1 MKKFFIFTFILFL
14 KFPHLYSQD
23 IMPIR
28 EGNENSKIKIIV
40 YESLTC
46 GHCANFHNDVYPDL
60 KKQFIDNGLV
70 SIEFKNFPLDL
81 AALNA
86 SKLAHCK
93 NDGSSMV
100 LHYLYKFQSEWVKGN
115 NILDINK
122 NLKKILESKNFDLN
136 FENCINDKKI
146 ENFILEERIS
156 GSKQFDIQS
165 TPTLIINNKKFEKK
179 LNFKNLKKIL
189 EKML

>member
-100 LHYLYKFQSEWVKGN
+100 LHYLYRFQSEWVKGN

-136 FENCINDKKI
+136 FENCINDKNI

>member
-136 FENCINDKKI
+136 FEKCINDKNI

-179 LNFKNLKKIL
+179 LNFKNLKKTL

>member
-100 LHYLYKFQSEWVKGN
+100 LHYLYRFQSEWVKGN

-136 FENCINDKKI
+136 FENCINDKNI

-165 TPTLIINNKKFEKK
+165 TPTLIINNKKFEKN
-179 LNFKNLKKIL
+179 LNFKNLKKTL

>member
-136 FENCINDKKI
+136 FEKCINDKNI

>member
-100 LHYLYKFQSEWVKGN
+100 LHYLYRFQSEWVKGN

-179 LNFKNLKKIL
+179 LNFKNLKKTL

>member
-136 FENCINDKKI
+136 FENCINDKNI

-179 LNFKNLKKIL
+179 LNFKNLKKTL

>member
-100 LHYLYKFQSEWVKGN
+100 LHYLYRFQSEWVKGN

-136 FENCINDKKI
+136 FENCINDKNI

-179 LNFKNLKKIL
+179 LNFKNLKKTL

>member
-28 EGNENSKIKIIV
+28 ECNENSKIKIIV

-100 LHYLYKFQSEWVKGN
+100 LHYLYRFQSY
-115 NILDINK
+115 
-122 NLKKILESKNFDLN
+122 
-136 FENCINDKKI
+136 
-146 ENFILEERIS
+146 
-156 GSKQFDIQS
+156 
-165 TPTLIINNKKFEKK
+165 
-179 LNFKNLKKIL
+179 
-189 EKML
+189 

>member
-100 LHYLYKFQSEWVKGN
+100 LHYLYRFQSEWVKGN

-136 FENCINDKKI
+136 FEKCINDKNI

-179 LNFKNLKKIL
+179 LNFKNLKKTL

>member
-1 MKKFFIFTFILFL
+1 MKKFFIFTFILLL

-179 LNFKNLKKIL
+179 LNFKNLKKTL

>member
-100 LHYLYKFQSEWVKGN
+100 LHYLYRFQSEWVKGN

-136 FENCINDKKI
+136 FEKCINDKNI